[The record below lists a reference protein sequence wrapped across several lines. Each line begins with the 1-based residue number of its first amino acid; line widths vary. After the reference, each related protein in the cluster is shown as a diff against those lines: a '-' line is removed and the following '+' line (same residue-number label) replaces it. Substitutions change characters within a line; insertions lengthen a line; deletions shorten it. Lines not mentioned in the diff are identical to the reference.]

1 MTNPSFFKQD
11 LYKLTI
17 VNSASAII
25 PGRFVDSIGNYS
37 SPLITMTVTGNAEVS
52 LLELYT
58 TAVGSSTAKF
68 PEGVFECQPY
78 FTNITVDWR
87 AYPHGAVNTSVVSQA
102 TVLKR
107 GVFYVFGVG
116 PYTPER
122 FMGPQTLALCSLNTN
137 SSATACFVT
146 VEFYDLNGRVVPIS
160 TGSVSGPQFSHATIV
175 VSGNAK
181 SLSHLL
187 AAHGGFETNSDIPGI
202 PNEAVKGVIRVETTS
217 ACGLAYNR
225 GGSPSGLGNEG
236 FYSTLTAPSSASP
249 NRIPIGGVF
258 FF

>member
-11 LYKLTI
+11 LYKLTL

-52 LLELYT
+52 FLELYRA
-58 TAVGSSTAKF
+58 AVSNPTAKL

-78 FTNITVDWR
+78 FSNITVDWR
-87 AYPHGAVNTSVVSQA
+87 AYPHGTVNASAVSQA
-102 TVLKR
+102 TLLKR

-122 FMGPQTLALCSLNTN
+122 FMGPQTLALCSLNT
-137 SSATACFVT
+137 STSATPCFVT

-160 TGSVSGPQFSHATIV
+160 SGSISGPQFSSATIV

-187 AAHGGFETNSDIPGI
+187 STHGGFETNSDIPGI
-202 PNEAVKGVIRVETTS
+202 PNEAVKGMLRVETTS
-217 ACGLAYNR
+217 ACGLAFNR
-225 GGSPSGLGNEG
+225 GGSPSGLGSEG

-249 NRIPIGGVF
+249 NRVAIGGILYF
-258 FF
+258 